1 MQGIGRILIILL
13 VVIAAGVG
21 VSLLVLPSSASKT
34 QGFDVAM
41 APQSVIARLST
52 SAPNT
57 VVGAGVT
64 QSGRSTVAN
73 NVVTTPISFADG
85 GTGRAVYTVTPKN
98 GGARVEARIER
109 DLGFNP
115 ITRVQ
120 GMNGAPVESAA
131 AVFFPAVTNDLTHP
145 ADAGRDIDG
154 HSSQGLSYEVVNVA
168 AQQFA
173 FNEYCAPQQ
182 PSEIKEAV
190 RQSLVAVRAF
200 MGSHSLAASGPP
212 VAVETGWNEQTH
224 QYCFQIGVPFTGAPP
239 RNIYVAGVKVGPTPA
254 GQAMRVHYNGTEENV
269 IPVYD
274 QMENAMWSSHMTIV
288 KSYEVYYDDPLQA
301 AGSQNR
307 DIYYLFTGDAAT
319 LQRVAP
325 SAGAP
330 PPVGGASATPAAATT
345 TATDTS
351 TATAASTVTATTAA
365 TTAP

>member
-1 MQGIGRILIILL
+1 MQGIGRILIILV
-13 VVIAAGVG
+13 VVIAAGFG
-21 VSLLVLPSSASKT
+21 ISLLVLPSTAAKS

-52 SAPNT
+52 AAPNT

-64 QSGRSTVAN
+64 QSGRPTVAN
-73 NVVTTPISFADG
+73 NVVTAPIAFADG
-85 GTGRAVYTVTPKN
+85 GTGKATYTVTPKN
-98 GGARVEARIER
+98 GGAHVDARIER

-115 ITRVQ
+115 ITRFQ
-120 GMNGAPVESAA
+120 GMNGAPVETAA
-131 AVFFPAVTNDLTHP
+131 AVFFPAVSNDLTHP
-145 ADAGRDIDG
+145 TNGGRDIDG
-154 HSSQGLSYEVVNVA
+154 TTSQGLSYEVVNVA

-274 QMENAMWSSHMTIV
+274 QMENAMWSAHMTIV
-288 KSYEVYYDDPLQA
+288 KSWEVYYDDPLQP

-325 SAGAP
+325 PAGA
-330 PPVGGASATPAAATT
+330 APAAVPTATT
-345 TATDTS
+345 TDTPTATATS
-351 TATAASTVTATTAA
+351 TATTASTATT
-365 TTAP
+365 TP